1 MPFFKKIIILND
13 FNFEEDYMIQPN
25 KLHQLEIILK
35 KKEIQAQ
42 DAKEKGMYSTF
53 SNLMTEIIELKREV
67 RKLSMGSR

>member
-1 MPFFKKIIILND
+1 
-13 FNFEEDYMIQPN
+13 MIQPN

-35 KKEIQAQ
+35 KKEVQAQ
-42 DAKEKGMYSTF
+42 DAKEKGMHSTF